1 MKFIIVIFFTCACFN
16 IFCMEDFFGIKQIS
30 YQNEHGHHVRE
41 YRLGNILVSQTM
53 DTAETILNYAGKII
67 LEDTDNQIL
76 GPQAAQS
83 TFTKLTQ
90 LLETEKQLLAQKAA
104 RKKEI
109 FAIKG

>member
-1 MKFIIVIFFTCACFN
+1 MKIVTSLLLFFLYTN
-16 IFCMEDFFGIKQIS
+16 SYCMEDFFGIKQIS
-30 YQNEHGHHVRE
+30 YQNEHGHHICE

-53 DTAETILNYAGKII
+53 DTTQNILNYAGKII

-90 LLETEKQLLAQKAA
+90 LLETEKQFLAQKAA